1 MRHESGKAQDLREGE
16 LMSKIIMWVSIVAVI
31 ALGILNLTFSFG
43 VEPDEVYTM
52 ANQRITWR
60 YAGK

>member
-1 MRHESGKAQDLREGE
+1 
-16 LMSKIIMWVSIVAVI
+16 MSKIIMWASIVAVI
-31 ALGILNLTFSFG
+31 ALGVLNLTFSFG
-43 VEPDEVYTM
+43 VEPDEVYPM